1 MDDVFVEEIVKKA
14 MKALSEVAEDDSQLA
29 KDRNE
34 ASKIMLEA
42 VSQNYHDIRR
52 VMMTSAMTPLLETVS
67 KSLRGDADENCY
79 SPVFELTAMEQANLA
94 LNMAKFMEGK

>member
-1 MDDVFVEEIVKKA
+1 MDEVFVEEIVKKA
-14 MKALSEVAEDDSQLA
+14 MRALVEVAEDDSQLA

-34 ASKIMLEA
+34 ASKIMLDA

-52 VMMTSAMTPLLETVS
+52 VMMTNAMTPLLETVS
-67 KSLRGDADENCY
+67 KSLKGEADENNY
-79 SPVFELTAMEQANLA
+79 SPVFELSAMEQANLA